1 MTSSTRRP
9 VLLRALLASA
19 CAVALLTGA
28 APAAPAVAQEA
39 ASAVQDLVLDNVTLA
54 LGETLITAPKVTVSG
69 TRLSRDDLLA
79 IFRTDS
85 KDPWPARLQR
95 LDAGS
100 LTLPELRVERR
111 AGDKRQ
117 VVTYREVTARTVR
130 GGRISELTAAG
141 ATLSVEGAPQA
152 GSGSY
157 GRIRAEEV
165 DLTALARLY
174 AEAGNGTSGLLR
186 LYASLVVDT
195 IAFIDERGTTVSI
208 ARLAGR
214 DLAGRQ
220 TVATWGGAV
229 EALGSA
235 DLADSDPAKRA
246 RAAGLL
252 ADLAESV
259 SVGSLEATGLTVKEV
274 QGEDPLS
281 FSVGRTTYT
290 GGGGAEPG
298 LTLAE
303 IGFGAKE
310 AQGKIGR
317 LSLAGFSLEPTISAL
332 RRLAEAPPP
341 AGKEPAKG
349 AAPAPDPQEAELR
362 RLTPVIGTLTLS
374 DLSLDFAQAGVVP
387 GPVASGDPLKAPK
400 LVALPPL
407 RFGLRGGTASF
418 GPPKDGVPTESRLSL
433 TGLTMPASAVE
444 GVPGLGSLALY
455 GYRDLDLDLVA
466 DTAWSGDRRELSFK
480 ELSLSG
486 KDMGR
491 LHLNALLGGIGP
503 EVFDP
508 DAAVSGFAMLSATAK
523 ALDLTLENGGLFE
536 RFIDAQAK
544 VLSLKPDELRK
555 EYVTASVIGVPVILG
570 NSAAAKAIGAAMG
583 KFVAKPGTLSIS
595 AKAKSGDGLGMVD
608 VSTAPTPAAVLDKL
622 EVNAKA
628 E

>member
-9 VLLRALLASA
+9 VLMRALLASA
-19 CAVALLTGA
+19 CAVALLMGPA
-28 APAAPAVAQEA
+28 PVAPAMAQEA
-39 ASAVQDLVLDNVTLA
+39 ANAVQDLVLDNLTLA
-54 LGETLITAPKVTVSG
+54 FGDTVFSAPKVTVSG

-79 IFRTDS
+79 IFKADA
-85 KDPWPARLQR
+85 KEPWPTRLQR

-100 LTLPELRVERR
+100 LTMPELRVERR
-111 AGDKRQ
+111 DGERRQ
-117 VVTYREVTARTVR
+117 VVTYRDVAARSIR
-130 GGRISELTAAG
+130 AGRINELTAAG

-165 DLTALARLY
+165 DLTALSRLY
-174 AEAGNGTSGLLR
+174 TEAGDASGGFQR
-186 LYASLVVDT
+186 LYASLLVEA
-195 IAFIDERGTTVSI
+195 IAFIDDRGTTVSI
-208 ARLAGR
+208 ARLTGR
-214 DLAGRQ
+214 DLAGRR
-220 TVATWGGAV
+220 TPTTWSGAV
-229 EALGSA
+229 EALSAA
-235 DLADSDPAKRA
+235 DLGDDDPAKRA
-246 RAAGLL
+246 RVAGLL

-259 SVGSLEATGLTVKEV
+259 SVGGLEATDLTVKEV
-274 QGEDPLS
+274 KGEDPFS
-281 FSVGRTTYT
+281 FSIGRIAYA
-290 GGGGAEPG
+290 GSAEAG
-298 LTLAE
+298 LALSE

-310 AQGKIGR
+310 VQGKIGR
-317 LSLAGFSLEPTISAL
+317 LSLTGFSLTPTIAAL
-332 RRLAEAPPP
+332 RRLAQAPLP
-341 AGKEPAKG
+341 ANTVPEKG
-349 AAPAPDPQEAELR
+349 AAPVPDAQEAELR
-362 RLTPVIGTLTLS
+362 RLTPIIGTLALS
-374 DLSLDFAQAGVVP
+374 DLGLDLAQKPVP
-387 GPVASGDPLKAPK
+387 APVASADPLKAQKPAPA
-400 LVALPPL
+400 ALPPTL
-407 RFGLRGGTASF
+407 HVGLRGGQMSF
-418 GPPKDGVPTESRLSL
+418 GPPKDGVPTESRLAL
-433 TGLTMPASAVE
+433 TGLTLPSTAVE
-444 GVPGLGSLALY
+444 SVPGLGSLALY
-455 GYRDLDLDLVA
+455 GYRDLDLDVVA
-466 DTAWSGDRRELSFK
+466 DTAWNEDTRELSFK

-595 AKAKSGDGLGMVD
+595 AKAKSGEGLGMVD

-628 E
+628 D